1 MWEGPFLLGGSVLT
15 LAVLVVAQA
24 PDPLE
29 RVQLGRL
36 GASSIKTLQFTGSGA
51 TFTVGQN
58 FRPPRSSPCRWCSKL
73 CSNRVGNGR
82 SGQARTESRSGSF
95 RPETARFGEIRK
107 RLIGPW
113 AV

>member
-15 LAVLVVAQA
+15 LAVLVVVQA

-58 FRPPRSSPCRWCSKL
+58 FRPHDPARVAGAANCAVIVSATADQDRPGQNRDQEVFGRKPRDS
-73 CSNRVGNGR
+73 
-82 SGQARTESRSGSF
+82 
-95 RPETARFGEIRK
+95 ARFARD
-107 RLIGPW
+107 
-113 AV
+113 